1 MEDKNLY
8 NKVMLIAF
16 CIILCTAGSGNVQPQ
31 HSRTAGL
38 RELRSQRKRPGSTI
52 GNRAYRC
59 MNTVLIYIRN
69 MAPYMAYAVP
79 VIWIVRLI
87 AVRRLRK
94 SHRSTTVCHEA
105 GLWCFLLFYGGAG
118 IHYCHSAQR
127 GWRVYRF
134 CGDEGIFED
143 QSDSV
148 PHYCGFVESP
158 VRRKLDLSHD

>member
-1 MEDKNLY
+1 
-8 NKVMLIAF
+8 
-16 CIILCTAGSGNVQPQ
+16 
-31 HSRTAGL
+31 
-38 RELRSQRKRPGSTI
+38 
-52 GNRAYRC
+52 

-105 GLWCFLLFYGGAG
+105 GLWCFLLFMAGLASITVIPRSADGGLT
-118 IHYCHSAQR
+118 
-127 GWRVYRF
+127 
-134 CGDEGIFED
+134 
-143 QSDSV
+143 
-148 PHYCGFVESP
+148 GFVGMKGFSRINLIPFRIIMDSP